1 MDENIG
7 EGAMRGQLRKVFP
20 NDSAKRI
27 QWKALEK
34 KKLDVGNLNILVG
47 RFGSDKLGECVSLV
61 VLSKNI

>member
-27 QWKALEK
+27 LWQVLEK
-34 KKLDVGNLNILVG
+34 KDNWMWVIPI
-47 RFGSDKLGECVSLV
+47 F
-61 VLSKNI
+61 